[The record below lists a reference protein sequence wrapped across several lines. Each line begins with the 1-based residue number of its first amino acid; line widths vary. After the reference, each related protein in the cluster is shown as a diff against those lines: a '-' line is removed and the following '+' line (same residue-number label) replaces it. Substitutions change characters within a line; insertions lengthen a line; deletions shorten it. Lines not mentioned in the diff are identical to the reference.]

1 MVGPWISRRA
11 AAALLCA
18 AAGSTQLA
26 CAEDPATPRP
36 PLRADARP
44 AMFDAADGGSSPTD
58 AAPADDARP
67 SDDAGAE
74 DAGTPDQGA
83 LPDATPARCP
93 TLSAPRRVGHI
104 ADDRLA
110 ELSGLAASRTQPD
123 VLWAHAD
130 DEARLY
136 AVDRTTLAVRGA
148 YALVVDGE
156 VAPRGDVEDLAV
168 GDGVLYLGD
177 IGRDH
182 AGNTLTLWRAAEPM
196 VPEASVDTE
205 LSAEAMHVLPG
216 RLDDA
221 EALWLDPTDDELYV
235 VEKDTRPWIC
245 AAGLFQPDVTVS
257 PDCTVRLDA
266 PANPSG
272 GAVSADGAWLLLR
285 SEREAVLWYRPTGT
299 PLLSALTGLRCAFD
313 TLATPD
319 DSDECNG
326 EAITFSAD
334 GRTVYSA
341 SERGSTGGPSCPDT
355 SVHAY
360 DILP

>member
-1 MVGPWISRRA
+1 MCLVAG
-11 AAALLCA
+11 LV
-18 AAGSTQLA
+18 AAGLA
-26 CAEDPATPRP
+26 CADEPAGPQP
-36 PLRADARP
+36 VLRADARTP
-44 AMFDAADGGSSPTD
+44 ADADAGDAPRSDAELPDSGPADAASARDAGVPD
-58 AAPADDARP
+58 AAPAD
-67 SDDAGAE
+67 SGAE
-74 DAGTPDQGA
+74 PV
-83 LPDATPARCP
+83 RCP
-93 TLSAPRRVGHI
+93 TLSAPRRVGHV

-110 ELSGLAASRTQPD
+110 ELSGLAASRTQPE

-130 DEARLY
+130 DEARVY
-136 AVDRTTLAVRGA
+136 ALDRTTLAVRGA
-148 YALVVDGE
+148 YALVVDGQ
-156 VAPRGDVEDLAV
+156 VTPAGDIEDLAV

-182 AGNTLTLWRAAEPM
+182 AGATLTLFRAAEPR

-205 LSAEAMHVLPG
+205 LMAEAMHVEPS

-235 VEKDTRPWIC
+235 VEKDTRPWVC
-245 AAGLFQPDVTVS
+245 AAGLFQPGVTVT
-257 PDCTVRLDA
+257 PQCEVRLDA
-266 PANPSG
+266 PANPSA

-285 SEREAVLWYRPTGT
+285 SEREAYLWHRPPGT
-299 PLLSALTGLRCAFD
+299 SLSSALSGLRCAFA

-334 GRTVYSA
+334 GRTVYTA
-341 SERGSTGGPSCPDT
+341 GERGSTGGPACPDT

>member
-1 MVGPWISRRA
+1 MSGPWTSRRA
-11 AAALLCA
+11 LAALLFA
-18 AAGSTQLA
+18 AAGSGLFA
-26 CAEDPATPRP
+26 CAEDPTTPQP
-36 PLRADARP
+36 PLWADARP
-44 AMFDAADGGSSPTD
+44 AQADAADGGTRAD
-58 AAPADDARP
+58 ADDDGGP
-67 SDDAGAE
+67 GHDASAE
-74 DAGTPDQGA
+74 DAGSSDQGA
-83 LPDATPARCP
+83 PPDAAPARCP

-130 DEARLY
+130 DEARVY
-136 AVDRTTLAVRGA
+136 AVDRATLAVRGA
-148 YALVVDGE
+148 YALVVEGE

-182 AGNTLTLWRAAEPM
+182 AGNTLTLWRAAEPT

-205 LSAEAMHVLPG
+205 LSAESMHVAPS

-221 EALWLDPTDDELYV
+221 EALWLDPIDSELYV

-245 AAGLFQPDVTVS
+245 AAGLFQPGVTVA
-257 PDCTVRLDA
+257 PDCTVRLEA

-272 GAVSADGAWLLLR
+272 GAVSPDGAWLLLR
-285 SEREAVLWYRPTGT
+285 SEREAYLWHRPPGT
-299 PLLSALTGLRCAFD
+299 PLLSALSGLRCAFE

-326 EAITFSAD
+326 EAITFAAD
-334 GRTVYSA
+334 GRAVYSA
-341 SERGSTGGPSCPDT
+341 SERGSTGGPMCPDT

-360 DILP
+360 DLGL